1 MIEKERGYKR
11 EVCENEKEMDESVF
25 KTIINAML
33 CIYSFELV
41 GQNVV
46 KSSKN
51 HRVRKFEIPQE
62 EQINVK
68 VGDVIGFF
76 LPRDMKGGITL
87 DKCDKKVAGRTY
99 GSQLVC
105 EDRKRLPDDWA
116 VGEVYT
122 FKPDSL
128 DCKIISI
135 KAYVI

>member
-1 MIEKERGYKR
+1 
-11 EVCENEKEMDESVF
+11 MDEESVF
-25 KTIINAML
+25 KTIINAIML
-33 CIYSFELV
+33 HIYSFELV

-51 HRVRKFEIPQE
+51 HRVRKFEVPQE

-99 GSQLVC
+99 GSQLVS